1 MTLTVSRWK
10 NSGDECFVGE
20 PKWMEPTPQFAVA
33 IAPPASGFEIDRN
46 GMGEAQRRR
55 RLFRRVTEVCFDFAI
70 TAAER
75 GEAGIV
81 STRH

>member
-1 MTLTVSRWK
+1 
-10 NSGDECFVGE
+10 
-20 PKWMEPTPQFAVA
+20 MEPTPQFAVA
-33 IAPPASGFEIDRN
+33 IAPPPASGFEIDRN